1 MATDNDVT
9 RLTVEITNLE
19 FATRCF
25 REAAGVMRAQRDEAR
40 REAYALRHRIRIAA
54 LVIVVTVL
62 LVIGVVACVEAAETA
77 RPQHLVRIDR
87 AAAETAARQAV
98 VPGTAQ
104 GTELTDYNGHVV
116 YEVVVAGKDGRTHE
130 VTVDAGNARI
140 LQLETSE
147 KESEENDGQDLN
159 LGSPLLATT
168 YQVEGFPLVGAKSWK
183 KAASC
188 FHVRGDGCHP
198 GEGRSD
204 RATVF
209 VPPPRQ
215 QVA

>member
-1 MATDNDVT
+1 
-9 RLTVEITNLE
+9 
-19 FATRCF
+19 
-25 REAAGVMRAQRDEAR
+25 
-40 REAYALRHRIRIAA
+40 
-54 LVIVVTVL
+54 
-62 LVIGVVACVEAAETA
+62 VIGVVACVEAAETA

-159 LGSPLLATT
+159 LGSPLLAMT
-168 YQVEGFPLVGAKSWK
+168 YQVERFPLG
-183 KAASC
+183 
-188 FHVRGDGCHP
+188 R
-198 GEGRSD
+198 GEGAHGTRTG
-204 RATVF
+204 ATHNIRRPLPPH
-209 VPPPRQ
+209 PPPLPRYI
-215 QVA
+215 